1 MEIIIKI
8 EEAEKEIMKMDEGDD
23 RFMVSCYAKVFD
35 ERSPQWLPDSEYNLT
50 YLTMQQQ
57 YATQKLKSSGYIF
70 LNEVYEMLGLPKT
83 KAGQVVGWLYDEKN
97 PIGDNCVDFDIY
109 SIRNADFI
117 NGYKNS
123 VLLDFNVDGVILD
136 KCL

>member
-8 EEAEKEIMKMDEGDD
+8 EDAENQIMKMDPGDD
-23 RFMVSCYAKVFD
+23 RFMVSGYAKVFD
-35 ERSPQWLPDSEYNLT
+35 ERSPKWLPDSEYNQMH
-50 YLTMQQQ
+50 LTMLQQD
-57 YATQKLKSSGYIF
+57 ATQKLKSNGYIF

-83 KAGQVVGWLYDEKN
+83 KAGQVVGWTYDEKN
-97 PIGDNCVDFDIY
+97 PIGDNFVDFDIY